1 MGVSGSGKSTI
12 GKKLANELDFQ
23 FFDGDD
29 YHPESNV
36 QKMKSG
42 TPLNDDDR
50 KGWLEKLNQL
60 GLEHQT
66 KGAVIA
72 CSALKEK
79 YRAILLSGLKEKGE
93 IIYLKG
99 SFKEI
104 KLRLEER
111 KGHFMPINLLKS
123 QFETLEEPKNV
134 ITVSIVN
141 PPEKIISQILEYV

>member
-104 KLRLEER
+104 KHRLEER